1 MKFLVFLFFTLITSS
16 SYATNYYFSSVSGND
31 DRTSLQAK
39 TPSSPWKTIDKLN
52 SFFSSLQPGDS
63 ILFKRGETFY
73 GSITVNK
80 SGTSHSPI
88 VIGAY
93 SEGNRP
99 VITSL
104 VTIANWTAKGNGIW
118 ESYNP
123 SLSSTVN
130 MVLLNG
136 VEQQLGRYPNIDA
149 ANNGYLTFE
158 SHVDKTSITDNEL
171 TSSIN
176 WTGAELVMR
185 TRRWVFDRNI
195 ITSQASGT
203 LYYTTSSIYEPYDNY
218 GYFIQNNIKTL
229 DKFGEWFYNLSTKK
243 LSVYFG
249 TNNPSSYVIEATT
262 KDNLVSSAKF
272 AYVVFDN
279 LIIKGANGTGFNIK
293 NGSNITIQNCDIS
306 FSGQDGV
313 VVNSHTNFKIENCTI
328 TNTNNNAVKFGYG
341 VNNSIVRNNK
351 ILNTS
356 LIAGMGTTGDA
367 NGLAIYTN
375 GDGNVIEYNEIRNT
389 GHIGISFKGNN
400 VSVKNNFIDSFCLT
414 KDDGS
419 GIYSYTNYIAY
430 TGSKVIGNIVLNGIG
445 AIAGT
450 GNSVYSTAGI
460 YIDHNNSKIEIT
472 DNTLANCHDYGIY
485 IHNGSNLAIENN
497 TLFNNRKQQL
507 NMNQSPTRQ
516 ESIRN
521 NIVIRNIFFTKIPGQ
536 AILSFNS
543 GADDI
548 NLFGKFD
555 SNYYASPLDERIK
568 IYSNGKS
575 LGNAVTEN
583 LDLDEW
589 QKKYGKDV
597 ASKKITKQIVADKPY
612 SIAMANDD
620 FIKFVYNA
628 TRVNKKVTLDGNYID
643 VKNNGYSNSIVLQ
656 PYTSAILLKENKK
669 RL

>member
-1 MKFLVFLFFTLITSS
+1 MKFLIFLFFTLIISS
-16 SYATNYYFSSVSGND
+16 SYATNYYFSSLSGND

-39 TPSSPWKTIDKLN
+39 NPSTPWKTIDKLN
-52 SFFSSLQPGDS
+52 SFFPILQPGDS
-63 ILFKRGETFY
+63 ILFIRGETFY

-80 SGTSHSPI
+80 SGALNSPI

-93 SEGNRP
+93 SKGKRP

-104 VTIANWTAKGNGIW
+104 VTLANWTAKGNGIW
-118 ESYNP
+118 ESYNS

-130 MVLLNG
+130 TVLLNG

-149 ANNGYLTFE
+149 PNNGYLAFE

-171 TSSIN
+171 TSAIN
-176 WTGAELVMR
+176 WTGSELVIR
-185 TRRWVFDRNI
+185 TRRWVFDKNL
-195 ITSQASGT
+195 ITSQSGGT
-203 LYYTTSSIYEPYDNY
+203 LSYITSSIYQPYNNY

-229 DKFGEWFYNLSTKK
+229 DKFGEWYYNPSTKK

-249 TNNPSSYVIEATT
+249 SNNPPSYVIEATT
-262 KDNLVSSAKF
+262 KDNLVSSANS
-272 AYVVFDN
+272 ANLVFDN
-279 LIIKGANGTGFNIK
+279 LTIKGANGTGFNIK
-293 NGSNITIQNCDIS
+293 NGSNITIQNCDIL

-313 VVNSHTNFKIENCTI
+313 VVNGHTNFKIENCTI
-328 TNTNNNAVKFGYG
+328 SNTNNNAIKFGYG

-356 LIAGMGTTGDA
+356 LIAGMGITGDA

-375 GDGNVIEYNEIRNT
+375 GDNNIIEYNEIRNT

-419 GIYSYTNYIAY
+419 GIYSYTNYVAN
-430 TGSKVIGNIVLNGIG
+430 TGCKVIGNIVINGIG
-445 AIAGT
+445 AVAGT
-450 GNSVYSTAGI
+450 GNSVYSTAGL
-460 YIDHNNSKIEIT
+460 YIDHNNSKIEVI

-485 IHNGSNLAIENN
+485 LHNGSNLIIKNN
-497 TLFNNRKQQL
+497 TLFNNGQQQL
-507 NMNQSPTRQ
+507 NMNQSLTRQ

-521 NIVIRNIFFTKIPGQ
+521 NIVIKNIFFTKIPGQ
-536 AILSFNS
+536 SVLSFNS

-568 IYSNGKS
+568 IYNKS
-575 LGNAVTEN
+575 GGVNQN

-589 QKKYGKDV
+589 KKKSGNDAV
-597 ASKKITKQIVADKPY
+597 SKQITKQNVADKPK
-612 SIAMANDD
+612 SIAMTNDD

-628 TRVNKKVTLDGNYID
+628 AKVNKTVTLDGDYID
-643 VKNNGYSNSIVLQ
+643 VKKNRYSNSIVLL
-656 PYTSAILLKENKK
+656 PYTSAILIKENIKH
-669 RL
+669 L